1 MVWTQKNRHL
11 QISSAHPD
19 IAASFIQQADLLESL
34 LGMPLPDSVWSKPAL
49 MPAPDAYPSPY
60 HHDQRVQ
67 SYTDR
72 QHALFCGYRISITLL
87 HPQVGLDIKEW
98 LGQSMAIHWHTGDTL
113 LPNQIR
119 HGIITEAVALGS
131 NSGMAAY
138 RIICEPALSQLRL
151 SSHNRRHHHLS
162 LSELIKDIIGLY
174 DIDVELD
181 ERLSDD
187 SNYHIQHSVQYNQTD
202 LSYLT
207 QYLALYG
214 VTGYYCHEND
224 KHTLVLLP
232 HDAEVLRPDTND
244 IQSILSQ
251 NPANLADRQDRIT
264 AIRPRIAQHTQR
276 SNLYRYDN
284 RLMGTYT
291 GSSSSEQ
298 SIDSSSSTH
307 QRFLHS
313 HSRFDDKGLDKL
325 AIRYQQNA
333 QQLANLGSLKG
344 NIRHLNLPNVHY
356 IDGNPYM
363 TEPISLVSIHHHINN
378 HIPADWLGAVAF
390 DPITLQPN
398 ASHNTDDDN
407 DNNVHHIN
415 ACYLPFP
422 HHHHIPYGEQLAT
435 IGQPHPSLTGLMS
448 ASIIDT
454 DSSAITHDRNHRA
467 HIRYHWQSEDS
478 TEQSSDNSN
487 DSAHWIPIA
496 SHLVAD
502 HMGQTYP
509 LRHGQHVL
517 IDFIGG
523 DITHPI
529 IIGST
534 HNGQGNSDA
543 QHNSIASDTDTI
555 DATSPAWFINQSH
568 AYPIDGIKT
577 QSIDSSR
584 TGEATKDS
592 LVNGYNQLMFDA
604 HPDSPQINVYSSSYQ
619 SSLTIGHLYQ
629 HTDHTRGQARGQGIS
644 IETIAAGALQGST
657 GLHISSQSASANAHM
672 SHHSHSR
679 LQTADQHQSAYQSLR
694 DTHQVVGF
702 EGSNINQ
709 QSKANSN
716 SKDDS
721 QTPFAAFSKD
731 TNDSTLSTS
740 GQWQQPNILID
751 SQRHLALLTG
761 QHSQHTSTKSSHSHA
776 TDSTHYHSQTQI
788 NQLVAGDIHYYSNKA
803 QTHTAAHGDVTIQAH
818 QNEMRL
824 DSEQVLRI
832 HSRDSIEII
841 APDTLTLKA
850 AGSGIEISGGNVTFI
865 TPARV
870 GYKASKVDWGRGG
883 GVGFPAVHLPRAKL
897 LENNEKINPLVKV
910 FPHVFPPCH
919 NIIASIEK
927 LDGSRFEGCNE
938 LKFTSGMI
946 AEKWLAANGKIYFI
960 PQSDIAG
967 NYTIFINN
975 EPYSLSDNVFLS
987 EQPKDI
993 IQSTYDQLH
1002 VLNDMGAQYES
1013 EFGKGSNCDI
1023 SLNTG
1028 LNRYSII
1035 LDYIESANWNRDDM
1049 NKLINIMQ
1057 GVSIDF
1063 TEKY

>member
-19 IAASFIQQADLLESL
+19 IASSLIQQADLLESL

-60 HHDQRVQ
+60 HHDQRAQ
-67 SYTDR
+67 SYQQR
-72 QHALFCGYRISITLL
+72 QLALYCGYRISIMLL
-87 HPQVGLDIKEW
+87 HPRVGLDIKEW
-98 LGQSMAIHWHTGDTL
+98 LGQSIAIHWHTGDTL
-113 LPNQIR
+113 LPSQIR

-162 LSELIKDIIGLY
+162 LSELISQILSPYNIDI
-174 DIDVELD
+174 ELD

-202 LSYLT
+202 LSYLI

-214 VTGYYCHEND
+214 VTGYYRHEND

-232 HDAEVLRPDTND
+232 HDAEVLRPDIND

-264 AIRPRIAQHTQR
+264 AIRPRIAQHTQQ

-298 SIDSSSSTH
+298 PVNSSSSSH

-313 HSRFDDKGLDKL
+313 HTYFDDEGLDKL

-333 QQLANLGSLKG
+333 QQLANLGSLTG
-344 NIRHLNLPNVHY
+344 NIRHLNLPSVHY
-356 IDGNPYM
+356 IDGNPYV

-378 HIPADWLGAVAF
+378 HIPADWLGTAPF
-390 DPITLQPN
+390 EPIALQPN

-422 HHHHIPYGEQLAT
+422 HHHHIPYGEQLAR
-435 IGQPHPSLTGLMS
+435 IGQPHPGLTGLMS

-454 DSSAITHDRNHRA
+454 DSNAITHDRNHRA

-478 TEQSSDNSN
+478 ND

-496 SHLVAD
+496 SHLVGD
-502 HMGQTYP
+502 HMGHTQP

-534 HNGQGNSDA
+534 HNGQGNDDA
-543 QHNSIASDTDTI
+543 QHNRIASDTDFI
-555 DATSPAWFINQSH
+555 DATSPVWFINQSH

-584 TGEATKDS
+584 TGEATKNHAI
-592 LVNGYNQLMFDA
+592 NGYNQLMFDA
-604 HPDSPQINVYSSSYQ
+604 HPDSPQINLYSSSYQ
-619 SSLTIGHLYQ
+619 SSLTLGHLYQ
-629 HTDHTRGQARGQGIS
+629 HSDHTRGQARGQGIS
-644 IETIAAGALQGST
+644 IETEAAANVQGST
-657 GLHISSQSASANAHM
+657 GIHISSQTSGSQSKQHM
-672 SHHSHSR
+672 SHDSHSK
-679 LQTADQHQSAYQSLR
+679 LQTADQHQQAYAQLA
-694 DTHQVVGF
+694 DTHQPVGL
-702 EGSNINQ
+702 EGNASNK
-709 QSKANSN
+709 QSGNKA
-716 SKDDS
+716 DS
-721 QTPFAAFSKD
+721 QTPFVQFSQD
-731 TNDSTLSTS
+731 TNDNRLNES
-740 GQWQQPNILID
+740 GQWQQPHILID
-751 SQRHLALLTG
+751 SQRHLALLSG
-761 QHSQHTSTKSSHSHA
+761 QHSQHTSTKSTHSHA
-776 TDSTHYHSQTQI
+776 TGSTHYHSQTQM
-788 NQLVAGDIHYYSNKA
+788 NQLVAGDIYYYSNKA

-818 QNEMRL
+818 QSEMRL

-832 HSRDSIEII
+832 HSRDNIEII

-850 AGSGIEISGGNVTFI
+850 AGSGIELSGGNVTFI
-865 TPARV
+865 TPAQV
-870 GYKASKVDWGRGG
+870 GYKASKVVWGSGG
-883 GVGFPAVHLPRAKL
+883 GTGSPAVYLPTAKL
-897 LENNEKINPLVKV
+897 LENLDYYLTYIAHDQDNEPLSFTKCMLIK
-910 FPHVFPPCH
+910 P
-919 NIIASIEK
+919 
-927 LDGSRFEGCNE
+927 DGSTEMHTTDYEGK
-938 LKFTSGMI
+938 LKI
-946 AEKWLAANGKIYFI
+946 LV
-960 PQSDIAG
+960 DD
-967 NYTIFINN
+967 
-975 EPYSLSDNVFLS
+975 EPKEY
-987 EQPKDI
+987 E
-993 IQSTYDQLH
+993 LH
-1002 VLNDMGAQYES
+1002 VIVHEVEEADEPQE
-1013 EFGKGSNCDI
+1013 EED
-1023 SLNTG
+1023 
-1028 LNRYSII
+1028 
-1035 LDYIESANWNRDDM
+1035 
-1049 NKLINIMQ
+1049 
-1057 GVSIDF
+1057 
-1063 TEKY
+1063 

>member
-1 MVWTQKNRHL
+1 MVWTQTKRHVQL
-11 QISSAHPD
+11 SSAHPD
-19 IAASFIQQADLLESL
+19 IATSIIQQADLVESL
-34 LGMPLPDSVWSKPAL
+34 LGMPLPDSVWGKPAL

-72 QHALFCGYRISITLL
+72 QLALFSGYRISITLL
-87 HPQVGLDIKEW
+87 HPQAGLDIQQW
-98 LGQSMAIHWHTGDTL
+98 LGQKLAMHWHTGDAI
-113 LPNQIR
+113 LPSQTR

-138 RIICEPALSQLRL
+138 RIICEPTVSQLRL
-151 SSHNRRHHHLS
+151 NSHNRRHHHLS
-162 LSELIKDIIGLY
+162 LSELIKDIISPY
-174 DIDVELD
+174 DIDVEID

-187 SNYHIQHSVQYNQTD
+187 SSYHIQHSVQYNQTD
-202 LSYLT
+202 LAYLT

-214 VTGYYCHEND
+214 ITGYYRHEAD

-232 HDAEVLRPDTND
+232 SDGEILRPDTNN

-264 AIRPRIAQHTQR
+264 TIRPRIAQHIQQ
-276 SNLYRYDN
+276 SDLHRYDS
-284 RLMGTYT
+284 RLMSTYT

-298 SIDSSSSTH
+298 PIDSSSSTH

-325 AIRYQQNA
+325 ATRYQQHA
-333 QQLANLGSLKG
+333 QQLANLGSLTG
-344 NIRHLNLPNVHY
+344 NIRHLSLPSSHY
-356 IDGNPYM
+356 IDGNPYL
-363 TEPISLVSIHHHINN
+363 TDPISLVSIHQHINN

-398 ASHNTDDDN
+398 TNHANDNDDD
-407 DNNVHHIN
+407 NVHHIN

-435 IGQPHPSLTGLMS
+435 LGQPHPSLTGLMS

-467 HIRYHWQSEDS
+467 HIRYHWQQEEDG
-478 TEQSSDNSN
+478 QDNNSDSG
-487 DSAHWIPIA
+487 HWIPIA

-502 HMGQTYP
+502 HMGQTHP

-543 QHNSIASDTDTI
+543 QHNSIVSDTDTI

-584 TGEATKDS
+584 TGDATKDS
-592 LVNGYNQLMFDA
+592 LINGYNQLMFDA
-604 HPDSPQINVYSSSYQ
+604 HPESPQINVYSSSFQ

-644 IETIAAGALQGST
+644 IETQAAANVQGST
-657 GLHISSQSASANAHM
+657 GIHISSSQSDPSSNPHM
-672 SHHSHSR
+672 SHDRHGK
-679 LQTADQHQSAYQSLR
+679 LQTADQHQQAYAQLAE
-694 DTHQVVGF
+694 THQPVGL
-702 EGSNINQ
+702 EGSSDNK
-709 QSKANSN
+709 QSKDKSN
-716 SKDDS
+716 KEES
-721 QTPFAAFSKD
+721 QTPFAQFSKD
-731 TNDSTLSTS
+731 TNDATLSES
-740 GQWQQPNILID
+740 GQWQQSHLLID
-751 SQRHLALLTG
+751 SQRHLAMLSG
-761 QHSQHTSTKSSHSHA
+761 QHSQHTSTQSTHSHA
-776 TDSTHYHSQTQI
+776 TDSTHHHSQTQM

-803 QTHTAAHGDVTIQAH
+803 QTHTAAHGDVIIQAH
-818 QNEMRL
+818 QEQMRL
-824 DSEQVLRI
+824 DSEQVLRL

-865 TPARV
+865 TPAQV
-870 GYKASKVDWGRGG
+870 GYKASRVDWGNGG
-883 GVGFPAVHLPRAKL
+883 GRSPTITMPQDELADCAAKT
-897 LENNEKINPLVKV
+897 
-910 FPHVFPPCH
+910 
-919 NIIASIEK
+919 
-927 LDGSRFEGCNE
+927 GS
-938 LKFTSGMI
+938 
-946 AEKWLAANGKIYFI
+946 
-960 PQSDIAG
+960 AG
-967 NYTIFINN
+967 N
-975 EPYSLSDNVFLS
+975 
-987 EQPKDI
+987 KG
-993 IQSTYDQLH
+993 
-1002 VLNDMGAQYES
+1002 GA
-1013 EFGKGSNCDI
+1013 
-1023 SLNTG
+1023 
-1028 LNRYSII
+1028 
-1035 LDYIESANWNRDDM
+1035 
-1049 NKLINIMQ
+1049 
-1057 GVSIDF
+1057 V
-1063 TEKY
+1063 

>member
-1 MVWTQKNRHL
+1 MVWTQTKRHVQL
-11 QISSAHPD
+11 SSAHPD
-19 IAASFIQQADLLESL
+19 IATSLIQQADLIESL

-49 MPAPDAYPSPY
+49 MPTPDACPSPY
-60 HHDQRVQ
+60 HQDQRAQ
-67 SYTDR
+67 SYQER
-72 QHALFCGYRISITLL
+72 QLALYCGYRISITLL
-87 HPQVGLDIKEW
+87 HPRAGLDIKQW
-98 LGQSMAIHWHTGDTL
+98 LGQSLSIHWHTGNTL
-113 LPNQIR
+113 LPSQTR
-119 HGIITEAVALGS
+119 HGIITEVIALGS

-138 RIICEPALSQLRL
+138 RIICEPSLSQLRL

-162 LSELIKDIIGLY
+162 LSELITQIISPY
-174 DIDVELD
+174 DINVEID

-202 LSYLT
+202 LVYLT

-214 VTGYYCHEND
+214 ITGYYRHESD

-232 HDAEVLRPDTND
+232 SDGEELRPDVND

-251 NPANLADRQDRIT
+251 NPANLADRQDRVT
-264 AIRPRIAQHTQR
+264 AIRPRIAQHTQQ
-276 SNLYRYDN
+276 SDLHRYDS
-284 RLMGTYT
+284 RLMSIYT

-298 SIDSSSSTH
+298 PIDSSNSTH

-325 AIRYQQNA
+325 ATRYQQNA
-333 QQLANLGSLKG
+333 QQHANLGSLTG
-344 NIRHLNLPNVHY
+344 NIRHLSLPSSHY
-356 IDGNPYM
+356 IDGNPYL
-363 TEPISLVSIHHHINN
+363 TDPISLVSIHQHINN
-378 HIPADWLGAVAF
+378 HIPADWLGVAPF

-398 ASHNTDDDN
+398 TNYDNDDDN
-407 DNNVHHIN
+407 DDNVHHIS

-422 HHHHIPYGEQLAT
+422 HHYHIPYGEQLDKL
-435 IGQPHPSLTGLMS
+435 GQPHPSLTGLMS

-467 HIRYHWQSEDS
+467 HIRYHWQSEGD
-478 TEQSSDNSN
+478 

-502 HMGQTYP
+502 HMGQTHP

-584 TGEATKDS
+584 TGDATKDS
-592 LVNGYNQLMFDA
+592 LINGYNQLMFDA

-644 IETIAAGALQGST
+644 IETQAAANVQGST
-657 GLHISSQSASANAHM
+657 GLHISSQASNPTSNPHM
-672 SHHSHSR
+672 SHNSHSK
-679 LQTADQHQSAYQSLR
+679 LQTADQHQQAYAQLA
-694 DTHQVVGF
+694 DTHQPVGL
-702 EGSNINQ
+702 EGSSNN
-709 QSKANSN
+709 KSN
-716 SKDDS
+716 SKEDA
-721 QTPFAAFSKD
+721 QTPFAEFSKD
-731 TNDSTLSTS
+731 TNDSSLSES
-740 GQWQQPNILID
+740 GQWQQANMLID
-751 SQRHLALLTG
+751 SQRHLALLSG
-761 QHSQHTSTKSSHSHA
+761 QHSQHTSTQNTHSHA
-776 TDSTHYHSQTQI
+776 TDNTHHHSQTQM

-824 DSEQVLRI
+824 DSEQTLRI

-865 TPARV
+865 TPSQV
-870 GYKASKVDWGRGG
+870 GYKASKVDWESGG
-883 GVGFPAVHLPRAKL
+883 GNNPTITMPQDELADCVAKT
-897 LENNEKINPLVKV
+897 E
-910 FPHVFPPCH
+910 
-919 NIIASIEK
+919 S
-927 LDGSRFEGCNE
+927 
-938 LKFTSGMI
+938 
-946 AEKWLAANGKIYFI
+946 
-960 PQSDIAG
+960 AG
-967 NYTIFINN
+967 N
-975 EPYSLSDNVFLS
+975 
-987 EQPKDI
+987 KG
-993 IQSTYDQLH
+993 
-1002 VLNDMGAQYES
+1002 GA
-1013 EFGKGSNCDI
+1013 
-1023 SLNTG
+1023 
-1028 LNRYSII
+1028 
-1035 LDYIESANWNRDDM
+1035 
-1049 NKLINIMQ
+1049 
-1057 GVSIDF
+1057 V
-1063 TEKY
+1063 